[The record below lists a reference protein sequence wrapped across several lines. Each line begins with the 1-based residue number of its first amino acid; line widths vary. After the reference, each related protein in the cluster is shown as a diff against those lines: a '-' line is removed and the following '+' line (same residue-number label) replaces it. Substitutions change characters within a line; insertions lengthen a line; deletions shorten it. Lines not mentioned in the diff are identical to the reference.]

1 MNILFVCMGNV
12 CRSPMAVGLL
22 KKKFEENNIDGLVDS
37 AGFESY
43 TINEPPDKRAIKT
56 AEKYGIEVS
65 GRARIFVKDDFDKFD
80 KIYVMDMQNYRDVKD
95 LTRNKSD
102 IKKIDYL
109 LNVLH
114 PGKNET
120 VPDPYSQGEYNCH
133 VIFEILDK
141 ATTKIAENIQA
152 N

>member
-1 MNILFVCMGNV
+1 
-12 CRSPMAVGLL
+12 
-22 KKKFEENNIDGLVDS
+22 
-37 AGFESY
+37 
-43 TINEPPDKRAIKT
+43 
-56 AEKYGIEVS
+56 
-65 GRARIFVKDDFDKFD
+65 
-80 KIYVMDMQNYRDVKD
+80 MDMQNYRDVKD

>member
-1 MNILFVCMGNV
+1 
-12 CRSPMAVGLL
+12 MAVGLL